1 MGKSGLRVPT
11 RRELRFLARCACL
24 IAEPLRKGAAAQ
36 VAIAAAIRF
45 GAPPF
50 VEIGTG
56 EKERRQ
62 KETGGCGSFSRSLEN
77 AALPISDWK

>member
-1 MGKSGLRVPT
+1 MRVPT
-11 RRELRFLARCACL
+11 RRELRFPARCACL

-50 VEIGTG
+50 VELGTG
-56 EKERRQ
+56 EKERR
-62 KETGGCGSFSRSLEN
+62 
-77 AALPISDWK
+77 